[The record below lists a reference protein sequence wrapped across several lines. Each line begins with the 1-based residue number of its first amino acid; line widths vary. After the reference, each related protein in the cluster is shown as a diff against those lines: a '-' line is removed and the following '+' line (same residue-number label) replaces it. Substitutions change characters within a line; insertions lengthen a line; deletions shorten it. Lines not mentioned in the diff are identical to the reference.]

1 MAAIYRAPHSVRLRR
16 PAFWL
21 EAGLDL
27 AALAFLP
34 LLVAA
39 PRAAAVLVAGAGLCA
54 GGLALADR
62 AALSWRG
69 LAAPAALFA
78 ALLIWGAVSALWAP
92 EPGHSLAFSA
102 RLFGLFAAALVLA
115 AAAPGIAAPARLSRC
130 LIAGFVVAL
139 AMAAVDFASHGWLT
153 QPFSTRP
160 YRPAW
165 LNQAANGFAILVLPC
180 AAALAGRG
188 RRMAALA
195 FALAAVAAVLALVG
209 SAAKVALDAGL
220 ATAALFALGGAR
232 VARLAAILSVLVIVT
247 APLTFARLERLP
259 RLAEFAE
266 ALKQSA
272 GHRLLIWSFVGDRI
286 AERPLQGWGLDAAR
300 AIPGGSEPIRH
311 GETWLPLHPHNA
323 PLQLWLELGAPGA
336 VIGALV
342 AAQLWRAL
350 AAARW
355 PRPFAAAA
363 GGSLAAALVACLGA
377 YGIWQEWWLGSLSIC
392 LFLVRVMA
400 RAAPG
405 LTAAGGCGTVSLQDV
420 APLADG
426 GGADKSGEDNS
437 IRRRS

>member
-1 MAAIYRAPHSVRLRR
+1 M
-16 PAFWL
+16 PAFGF

-27 AALAFLP
+27 AALVFLP

-39 PRAAAVLVAGAGLCA
+39 PRAATVLVAVAGVCA
-54 GGLALADR
+54 GGLVLAHR
-62 AALSWRG
+62 PALSGRG

-78 ALLIWGAVSALWAP
+78 ALLAWGAASAVWAP
-92 EPGHSLAFSA
+92 EPRHSLVFAA
-102 RLFGLFAAALVLA
+102 RLSGLFAAALMLA
-115 AAAPGIAAPARLSRC
+115 AAAPSVAAPARLTRC

-139 AMAAVDFASHGWLT
+139 ALAMIAFAGRGWLI

-160 YRPAW
+160 YQPPW

-188 RRMAALA
+188 RRVAALA
-195 FALAAVAAVLALVG
+195 FALAAAATVLTLVG
-209 SAAKVALDAGL
+209 SAPKVALGAGL

-266 ALKQSA
+266 AAKQSA
-272 GHRLLIWSFVGDRI
+272 EHRLLIWSFVGDRI
-286 AERPLQGWGLDAAR
+286 AERPLAGWGLDAAR
-300 AIPGGSEPIRH
+300 AIPGGGEPIRH

-323 PLQLWLELGAPGA
+323 PLQLWLELGVPGA
-336 VIGALV
+336 VLGALL

-350 AAARW
+350 AAACW

-363 GGSLAAALVACLGA
+363 AGSLAAALVASLGT
-377 YGIWQEWWLGSLSIC
+377 YGIWQEWWLGTLALC

-400 RAAPG
+400 RAAAP
-405 LTAAGGCGTVSLQDV
+405 AAG
-420 APLADG
+420 A
-426 GGADKSGEDNS
+426 
-437 IRRRS
+437 